1 MATVVPT
8 AAQVRKQAFGRPKIV
23 EALQLLGVDAH
34 HKMGAKALKAQLLQL
49 IEGGRRRRR
58 RPAAG
63 AGNPRARRGHLGG
76 ERVGG
81 TYARRPRGIHA
92 QRHHHQHA
100 HSLPGAMGSL
110 KPIDAQVATV
120 RHDLHQNLGFADG
133 CGELWRRRSRQL
145 FAHPLLRSMCFPRW
159 TENAHAMRGCRLP

>member
-1 MATVVPT
+1 M
-8 AAQVRKQAFGRPKIV
+8 R
-23 EALQLLGVDAH
+23 VDSA
-34 HKMGAKALKAQLLQL
+34 GAPLA
-49 IEGGRRRRR
+49 
-58 RPAAG
+58 PAAG
-63 AGNPRARRGHLGG
+63 AGNPCPAPVGDTPAVSALVERMRGAHGAYTANDITFSVRSMLD
-76 ERVGG
+76 
-81 TYARRPRGIHA
+81 
-92 QRHHHQHA
+92 QHA

>member
-1 MATVVPT
+1 MQGAHGAYTPNDIT
-8 AAQVRKQAFGRPKIV
+8 FSVRSM
-23 EALQLLGVDAH
+23 LD
-34 HKMGAKALKAQLLQL
+34 
-49 IEGGRRRRR
+49 
-58 RPAAG
+58 
-63 AGNPRARRGHLGG
+63 
-76 ERVGG
+76 
-81 TYARRPRGIHA
+81 
-92 QRHHHQHA
+92 QHA

-145 FAHPLLRSMCFPRW
+145 CAHPLLRSMCFPRW